1 MHVKIQGGGKNAGV
15 YANAGSSAS
24 LVSYLQHEDA
34 ERLAEG
40 KDVFPFF
47 TGTGVAVSPGEVI
60 EKLDR
65 NHKKLCHKDSKFYH
79 IDINPSKDE
88 IPYLGS
94 SDTEIVANAT
104 VFCQKVTEEYA
115 KNFHH
120 DKIHGAEDIMIFFK
134 PHFTRGESR
143 DFEFHIHGIVS
154 RKDIHND
161 VKLSPM
167 SNHRGTDKGPVQ
179 GGFDRKKFQ
188 MSCEKIFD
196 ETFGYK
202 RKIADTFEYKL
213 IAKKGSFEELEALKE
228 KMPEQERI
236 DLTER
241 QAAEIYPE
249 ISSVADGW
257 RRISKARRDE
267 FWNEYHSK
275 HKPVYDTAKK
285 ACDDTYRLYVSA
297 KDQYSLTSKEIS
309 EQYKLLR
316 ESYIRMREQSDSLK
330 TIQKSRKFVNAAST
344 MLLFVNPT
352 AAIALKLTASIIAKA
367 KTSASKE
374 ARKSL
379 FQQAESIKKTIED
392 LKRQQEVLGQQ
403 KADRLSAYLEKK
415 EDKSR
420 LLTELDALKAE
431 LQVDLSQ
438 RMKEHIERYISSDQ
452 AMNLVS
458 VINGAGCKA
467 GHYHLVPGVLVELGN
482 DTFRWILYTD
492 GTTGD
497 NKQIHKPQAAAPQ
510 LYGESYIDFSF
521 NDKGEL
527 IATIEAD
534 NYQAR
539 GVSGRY
545 NLKTGKG
552 EISERTYAGKKSTH
566 DGHKPYKKSP
576 VNTVKRKK

>member
-47 TGTGVAVSPGEVI
+47 TGTGVAVNPGEVI

-94 SDTEIVANAT
+94 SDTEILANAT
-104 VFCQKVTEEYA
+104 VFCQKLTDEYA

-134 PHFTRGESR
+134 PHFTRGVSR
-143 DFEFHIHGIVS
+143 DLEFHIHGIVS

-167 SNHRGTDKGPVQ
+167 SNHRGTDKGPVK
-179 GGFDRKKFQ
+179 GGFDRKRFQ
-188 MSCEKIFD
+188 QACERIFD

-213 IAKKGSFEELEALKE
+213 IAKKGSFEDLEALKE
-228 KMPEQERI
+228 KMPEQERL
-236 DLTER
+236 DLTEQ
-241 QAAEIYPE
+241 QAKDIHPE
-249 ISSVADGW
+249 ISFVANGYS
-257 RRISKARRDE
+257 RISKARRDK
-267 FWNEYHSK
+267 FWNEYYSN

-297 KDQYSLTSKEIS
+297 KEQYSLTSKEIS
-309 EQYKLLR
+309 EQYKQLR
-316 ESYIRMREQSDSLK
+316 ESYIQMREHSDKLK
-330 TIQKSRKFVNAAST
+330 KIYQSRKFVNVASAV
-344 MLLFVNPT
+344 LLLINPT
-352 AAIALKLTASIIAKA
+352 VALALKLTASIIAKA

-374 ARKSL
+374 SKKSL
-379 FQQAESIKKTIED
+379 SQQAESIKKTIED
-392 LKRQQEVLGQQ
+392 LKRQQEILGRQ
-403 KADRLSAYLEKK
+403 KNDRLSAYLEKK
-415 EDKSR
+415 EDKVR
-420 LLTELDALKAE
+420 LQKELNALKAE

-438 RMKEHIERYISSDQ
+438 RRREYVERYISSNN
-452 AMNLVS
+452 AMNLIGEV
-458 VINGAGCKA
+458 NNAAYKA
-467 GHYHLVPGVLVELGN
+467 GHYHLVPGILKEMGN
-482 DTFRWILYTD
+482 DVFRWILYTD
-492 GTTGD
+492 GVSSD
-497 NKQIHKPQAAAPQ
+497 NKAIHNPHSLAPQ
-510 LYGESYIDFSF
+510 KYGESYIDFTF

-527 IATIEAD
+527 MATIEAD
-534 NYQAR
+534 NYQGC
-539 GVSGRY
+539 GVSGHY

-552 EISERTYAGKKSTH
+552 QVSERKYVGMKKDH
-566 DGHKPYKKSP
+566 EKEQRIPPLKKNRP
-576 VNTVKRKK
+576 KR